1 MATELGQAYVQIMPS
16 ARGISGKIKA
26 AISPEVESA
35 GQSAGE
41 TLGGRMV
48 SLAKK
53 AIAVAG
59 IGKFFSASIMEG
71 ANLQQSLGGIET
83 LFKGSADTV
92 KKYANEAYK
101 TTGLSANA
109 YMENVTGFSASLL
122 QSLGGDTRKAA
133 DVANMAMIDMADNS
147 NKMGTSM
154 DRIQDAYQGFAKQN
168 YTMLDNLKLGYG
180 GTKTEME
187 RLLAD
192 ATKLTGVKYDIN
204 NLSDVYQAIH
214 AIQENLDITG
224 TTAKEA
230 ATTFTGS
237 FSAMKAAAQNVLGN
251 LALGK
256 DIGPSL
262 HSLYETAKTFL
273 VGNLIPMIG
282 NVLKG
287 IPHLIY
293 GILQDGLTAVF
304 GEGVAEPIL
313 EWVYN
318 TFADISAIANTL
330 FDMIFGSMNK
340 KDNVDFL
347 KSYLGID
354 EKTASSIVNIGE
366 NIRVT
371 FENIGA
377 TIGNIAGIVG
387 SFVSDLLGI
396 GGSEQSVNLIA
407 SAFEGLT
414 KFLRSASAKLKD
426 FTGWLKG
433 NPAALDALKASVV
446 GITTAWTGYKVVMGV
461 IKGIETARKAILA
474 ITNGLMLAQFVRT
487 NALTAAEAANA
498 AATMGASGAFGIFNT
513 VLSANPIGLIV
524 TGIAALTAG
533 LTWFFTQT
541 ETGRK
546 IWSGFVSWIKSA
558 WKGIAEFFSGLWK
571 GISDGA
577 INLWNGVVAV
587 WNGVIDGI
595 KSAWQGIKE
604 FFSGLWSGI
613 SDGASNAWNG
623 TIEGIKSAW
632 QGISDFFSGLWES
645 ITSLATTAW
654 TSITSAVLAIVQ
666 PFVDTFMSI
675 WNGMKEGLSQVFEG
689 IKTIFTGAWE
699 LIKSIVLGA
708 VLFIIDLVTLDFNK
722 LGEDLGLIWDGI
734 KTAIATIWDG
744 ICTYFSGI
752 INTIIGFFT
761 GAFEGLK
768 AFLAGVWDA
777 IKTVAETV
785 WNLITSGI
793 KAIIDGFIAG
803 AQAAWEG
810 FKGFLAGL
818 WEGIKS
824 TAISMWNGI
833 CGGIK
838 GIIDAFINGAQA
850 AWEGFKGFMA
860 GLWDGIKTTAVNTWD
875 GIKTGVLTII
885 DGLVTGAQ
893 KFWDG
898 MKKGV
903 GDLCDGV
910 KKLFGGLAH
919 IDLAGAGKAIMNGFL
934 GGLQAVW
941 GGIQDFVG
949 GIAGWIRK
957 HKGPISYDRKLLIPA
972 GKAIMGGFDDSLQE
986 SFKGV
991 QKTVGGVAGWISDA
1005 VSGDGFDFGND
1016 TAFNRN
1022 ITSTLQMPN
1031 SKYETAESK
1040 MVSEIAILRSSL
1052 DVWLDKISNKDSN
1065 TYLDGEKLA
1074 INAYQ
1079 RQGQIM
1085 AREGI

>member
-35 GQSAGE
+35 GQSAGAS
-41 TLGGRMV
+41 LGERMV

-133 DVANMAMIDMADNS
+133 DVANMAMVDMADNS

-304 GEGVAEPIL
+304 GEGIAEPIL

-330 FDMIFGSMNK
+330 FDMLFGSMNK

-354 EKTASSIVNIGE
+354 EKTANSIVNIGE

-414 KFLRSASAKLKD
+414 KFLRSASEKLKD
-426 FTGWLKG
+426 FTKWINENKTAMDLVKSALAGALAGFMAFKAVTTVKAIILDFKKAITAVKGAIAAFNAAIAG
-433 NPAALDALKASVV
+433 NPV
-446 GITTAWTGYKVVMGV
+446 GAWIV
-461 IKGIETARKAILA
+461 A
-474 ITNGLMLAQFVRT
+474 ITAVV
-487 NALTAAEAANA
+487 AA
-498 AATMGASGAFGIFNT
+498 
-513 VLSANPIGLIV
+513 
-524 TGIAALTAG
+524 

-587 WNGVIDGI
+587 WNGVINGI
-595 KSAWQGIKE
+595 KSAWEGIKE

-645 ITSLATTAW
+645 ITSLASTAW
-654 TSITSAVLAIVQ
+654 TTITNTVLSIVQ
-666 PFVDTFMSI
+666 PFIDTFMSI
-675 WNGMKEGLSQVFEG
+675 WNGMKDGISQVFEG
-689 IKTIFTGAWE
+689 IKSIFTGAWE

-708 VLFIIDLVTLDFNK
+708 VLFIIDLVTLDFKK

-734 KTAIATIWDG
+734 KNAISTVWNG
-744 ICTYFSGI
+744 ICTFFSGI

-768 AFLAGVWDA
+768 TFLAGVWDA
-777 IKTVAETV
+777 IKTVAETA

-803 AQAAWEG
+803 AQAVWDG
-810 FKGFLAGL
+810 FKGFLSGL
-818 WEGIKS
+818 WDGIKT
-824 TAISMWNGI
+824 TAINMWNGI
-833 CGGIK
+833 CSGIK
-838 GIIDAFINGAQA
+838 AIIDGFIASAQA
-850 AWEGFKGFMA
+850 AWNGFKGFMA
-860 GLWDGIKTTAVNTWD
+860 GLWDGIKSTATNMWN
-875 GIKTGVLTII
+875 GIKTGTLNII
-885 DGLVTGAQ
+885 DGLVSGAQ
-893 KFWDG
+893 RLWDG
-898 MKKGV
+898 MKNGV
-903 GDLCDGV
+903 KNLCDGV
-910 KKLFGGLAH
+910 KNLFSGLAH

-934 GGLQAVW
+934 GGLKAVW

-972 GKAIMGGFDDSLQE
+972 GRAIMGGFDKSLQE

-1052 DVWLDKISNKDSN
+1052 DVWLEKILNKDPN
-1065 TYLDGEKLA
+1065 TYLDGEKMA